1 MIDGKYL
8 NRGAYKFYLKLERLL
23 GSEQSST
30 GNVDKAKQ
38 EEAIP
43 FMKLGHGG
51 HFTFK

>member
-1 MIDGKYL
+1 MCLQILPKTGEAL
-8 NRGAYKFYLKLERLL
+8 LTL

-38 EEAIP
+38 GEAIP